1 MTGYGDSITENE
13 QESQE
18 LFIWRVWDN
27 KSQRFISSNK
37 GSVWNS
43 EYGANYFR
51 KYRENRYQKW
61 YPLGT
66 LEVRKYR
73 LVLDKT

>member
-37 GSVWNS
+37 GSVWHS
-43 EYGANYFR
+43 EYGANYMKR
-51 KYRENRYQKW
+51 YRENHYPQW
-61 YPLGT
+61 YPTGT
-66 LEVRKYR
+66 LEVHRYR
-73 LVLDKT
+73 LILDKT